1 MNYEIEYKYKGIA
14 YSGVYSCPEHELK
27 SITKETNLQI
37 LGDKANEFVKQD
49 MKAKKI
55 ELEEGVYPTDIKLYR
70 HSKKT
75 AILLWDAN
83 GFSERGQN

>member
-1 MNYEIEYKYKGIA
+1 MNYEIEYKYKGID
-14 YSGVYSCPEHELK
+14 YSGVYSCPEYELK

-83 GFSERGQN
+83 GFSKRGQN